1 MTDFD
6 VVVIGAGPA
15 GMAAAAA
22 AAQHG
27 ACVCL
32 IDDSQKCG
40 GQIWRGHQDQS
51 TDHPLESRFEQLQKT
66 LESGGVEL
74 RSRTRVVAL
83 PAHGLL
89 RIETETETAYED
101 LPYRRLILATGAR
114 ERFLPFPGWTLQGV
128 MGAGGLQAMV
138 KAGLPIDGKR
148 VVLSG
153 SGPLLLAVAA
163 NLAKSGACVLG
174 IFEQARFA
182 PIARLGIQLLG
193 YPGKLREG
201 AAFRAA
207 TRSAPYRTG
216 SWVVQAHGDHSLQSI
231 TVSVNG
237 AARAIQCDY
246 LGCGFH
252 LVPNLE
258 LPRLLHCQ
266 TQSGYVCVNETQETS
281 VEGVYC
287 VGEPTGIGGL
297 EKALCEGEIA
307 GLACTGQSVSHLF
320 KRRNRYLRFARQLDR
335 TFTLRPELSQLS
347 APDTFVCRCEDVPR
361 SALDSMHS
369 WREAKL
375 HTRCGMGPCQGRICG
390 PSTEFLFGWNSEHP
404 RPPVFPARVSTL
416 ANLVET
422 TRIPI

>member
-1 MTDFD
+1 MTCID

-15 GMAAAAA
+15 GMAAAVA
-22 AAQHG
+22 AAQYG
-27 ACVCL
+27 VDVCL
-32 IDDSQKCG
+32 IDDNAKCG

-51 TDHPLESRFEQLQKT
+51 VEHPREDRFAQLQRA
-66 LESGGVEL
+66 LERSGVEL

-83 PAHGLL
+83 PAPGLL
-89 RIETETETAYED
+89 RIETETAYED
-101 LPYRRLILATGAR
+101 IRYRRLILATGAR
-114 ERFLPFPGWTLQGV
+114 ERFLPFSGWTLQGV

-148 VVLSG
+148 VVISG

-163 NLAKSGACVLG
+163 NLANRGALVLG

-182 PIARLGIQLLG
+182 QIAKFGLQLLG

-216 SWVVQAHGDHSLQSI
+216 SWVVRTHGDHSLQSVTI
-231 TVSVNG
+231 SVNG
-237 AARAIQCDY
+237 IARTIQCDY

-258 LPRLLHCQ
+258 LPRLLQCEI
-266 TQSGYVCVNETQETS
+266 QSGYVCVNEIQETS
-281 VEGVYC
+281 VKGIYC
-287 VGEPTGIGGL
+287 AGEPTGVGGL

-307 GLACTGQSVSHLF
+307 GLVCAGQSASHLIEQ
-320 KRRNRYLRFARQLDR
+320 RNRYLRFSRQLDR
-335 TFTLRPELSQLS
+335 TFTPRPELDQLS
-347 APDTFVCRCEDVPR
+347 APDTFVCRCEDVTR
-361 SALDSMHS
+361 GTLDSMRS

-375 HTRCGMGPCQGRICG
+375 HSRCGMGPCQGRICG
-390 PSTEFLFGWNSEHP
+390 PATEFLFGWNSEHP

-416 ANLVET
+416 ASLVET
-422 TRIPI
+422 NIAES